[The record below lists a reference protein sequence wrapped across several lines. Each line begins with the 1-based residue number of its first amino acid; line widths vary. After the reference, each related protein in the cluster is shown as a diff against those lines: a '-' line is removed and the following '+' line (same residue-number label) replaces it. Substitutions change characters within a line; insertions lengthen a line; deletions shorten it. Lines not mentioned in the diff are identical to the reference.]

1 MGTRSWIAC
10 VSLITSFSPAQ
21 GQVTLEALSYDSF
34 VNLGARTITFEL
46 LLNRPPDFFTL
57 DSVGRQADAF
67 AYYFD
72 TRPGVNAL
80 LTFFGDGPPGGVQS
94 RIWTLDIPSSGMLSV
109 MGPQPGTVPYTLNG
123 SDLSFTVPFQ
133 MLGEEDGQFSYRFEL
148 YEYGAWTGVTYGP
161 VPEPSTM
168 ALSALGLMIS
178 TIALRRQTRR

>member
-1 MGTRSWIAC
+1 MDCLREP
-10 VSLITSFSPAQ
+10 VTSFSPAQ

-46 LLNRPPDFFTL
+46 MWNRPPDFFTL

-72 TRPGVNAL
+72 TRPGVDAL

-94 RIWTLDIPSSGMLSV
+94 RIWTLDIPSNGMLSV
-109 MGPQPGTVPYTLNG
+109 MGPQPGAVPYTLNG

-148 YEYGAWTGVTYGP
+148 YEYGGWTGVTYGP

-168 ALSALGLMIS
+168 VLSTLGLMIS
-178 TIALRRQTRR
+178 AIALRRRTRR

>member
-1 MGTRSWIAC
+1 MGTKSWMAC
-10 VSLITSFSPAQ
+10 ASLVTSLASAQ
-21 GQVTLEALSYDSF
+21 GQATLEALSYDSV
-34 VNLGARTITFEL
+34 VNVDARSITFEL

-80 LTFFGDGPPGGVQS
+80 LTFFGEGPPGGVQS
-94 RIWTLDIPSSGMLSV
+94 RIWTLDIPVSGMLSV

-123 SDLSFTVPFQ
+123 SELSFTVPFQ
-133 MLGEEDGQFSYRFEL
+133 MLGEEDGRFSYRFEL
-148 YEYGAWTGVTYGP
+148 YEYGGWTGITYGP

-168 ALSALGLMIS
+168 VLSALGLMLS
-178 TIALRRQTRR
+178 TIALRRRTRR